1 MPLPRWV
8 EPQLSKLVA
17 KAPTGPNWVHEIK
30 FDGYR
35 MAAPIER
42 GKVQLLTRSGLDW
55 TAKYPATAVALVE
68 REIKRV
74 FELTPRVETLE
85 LGTLARE
92 FEASVKA
99 PRIVDRRG

>member
-1 MPLPRWV
+1 V
-8 EPQLSKLVA
+8 
-17 KAPTGPNWVHEIK
+17 EIK
-30 FDGYR
+30 RD
-35 MAAPIER
+35 ADP
-42 GKVQLLTRSGLDW
+42 V
-55 TAKYPATAVALVE
+55 TAVALVE

-74 FELTPRVETLE
+74 FELTPRVEILA